1 MSNGF
6 VFMLSSQ
13 ESHDHVL
20 LDIPVTREKMNHYRA
35 AAETAQSELAALSVK
50 YDCAQSE
57 VHLKISSNPSLNL
70 RILCITLCR
79 EQKACRKSKTCFCN
93 RTFGGFVV
101 INLFLESLCDFY
113 FAFFCDQEL
122 IISLY
127 LKDLKQSS
135 FLSSSKFN
143 LFILNLKISL
153 SKLWLYKSSDRYPP
167 VAGELRSSCPSL
179 LISPLYSSYSSP
191 NLLCFHHQ

>member
-20 LDIPVTREKMNHYRA
+20 LDIPVTREMNHYRA

-79 EQKACRKSKTCFCN
+79 E
-93 RTFGGFVV
+93 
-101 INLFLESLCDFY
+101 
-113 FAFFCDQEL
+113 
-122 IISLY
+122 
-127 LKDLKQSS
+127 
-135 FLSSSKFN
+135 
-143 LFILNLKISL
+143 
-153 SKLWLYKSSDRYPP
+153 
-167 VAGELRSSCPSL
+167 
-179 LISPLYSSYSSP
+179 
-191 NLLCFHHQ
+191 